1 MDTSNQIEPN
11 IQYNS
16 ITAQTNYNMSFEELR
31 CQYNVNMLSTNPFT
45 KANTIMF
52 PQQNSLLKSF
62 PQQPPVNI
70 FQQKPNPNP
79 FSQQPPVN
87 IFQQKPNPN
96 PFSQQLTV
104 NIFQQK
110 SSINPFSQQPPVNIF
125 QQQPPVN
132 IFQQKPTVNPFPQQP
147 PVNIFQQQ
155 PPVNIFQQK
164 PNPIMF
170 PQQPPVNIFQQK
182 PNPIPFP
189 QQPPVNIFQQKPNPI
204 MFPQQPLFKSNIIPF
219 SQQNTLLKP
228 NTITNYFP
236 QLNKPLSKPLL
247 KPEIN
252 EEQPNEEL
260 IDIYI
265 PPEDYYYTPKYRPI
279 IRVQPPRIKKK
290 PVRYTPYTS
299 KNYVWRTLKY
309 DDKCLPKITC
319 HPTSDSFKIVHSDFG
334 SIEFLQPININDID
348 FDMIIFEQGK
358 INIDKIID
366 KINIPVRI
374 SLFNINI
381 PIEKLQKFCIKQNT
395 TFVSYIDNIWTFDII
410 IS

>member
-16 ITAQTNYNMSFEELR
+16 ITTQTNYNNMSFEELR

-52 PQQNSLLKSF
+52 FQQKPNPSPF
-62 PQQPPVNI
+62 PQQPTVNI
-70 FQQKPNPNP
+70 FQQKPTVIP
-79 FSQQPPVN
+79 FS
-87 IFQQKPNPN
+87 
-96 PFSQQLTV
+96 
-104 NIFQQK
+104 
-110 SSINPFSQQPPVNIF
+110 
-125 QQQPPVN
+125 QQPPVN
-132 IFQQKPTVNPFPQQP
+132 IFQQKPTVNPFSQQP
-147 PVNIFQQQ
+147 PG
-155 PPVNIFQQK
+155 NIFQQK
-164 PNPIMF
+164 PTVIPF

-182 PNPIPFP
+182 PTVNSFS

-236 QLNKPLSKPLL
+236 QLNKPLSKP
-247 KPEIN
+247 EIN
-252 EEQPNEEL
+252 EEQPDEEL

-299 KNYVWRTLKY
+299 IKSNNYVWRTLKY

-319 HPTSDSFKIVHSDFG
+319 HPTTNSFKIVHSDFG

-348 FDMIIFEQGK
+348 FDMITFEQGK
-358 INIDKIID
+358 INIDIPKL
-366 KINIPVRI
+366 INIPVRI